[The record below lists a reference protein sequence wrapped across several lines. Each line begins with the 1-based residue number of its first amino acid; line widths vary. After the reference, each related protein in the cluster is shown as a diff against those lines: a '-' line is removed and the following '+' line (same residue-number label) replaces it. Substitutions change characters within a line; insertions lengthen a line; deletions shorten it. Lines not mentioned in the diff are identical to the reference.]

1 MTQSPPDISDAPF
14 RIVDGWL
21 NPARKV
27 ESPNFN
33 QRAVGE
39 AVDLLVIHNISLPPG
54 QFGTGCVEQFFC
66 NQLDHSAH
74 PFFTEI
80 KSLQVSS
87 HLLIERSGEVI
98 QFVSFD
104 DRAWHAGLSCFQG
117 RESCNDFSI
126 GIELEGTDDTPY
138 TDEQYRQ
145 LALVTRVIQNSY
157 PAITTDR
164 IAGHSDIAPER
175 KTDPGPAFDWER
187 FRRELATGS
196 R

>member
-1 MTQSPPDISDAPF
+1 MTQSPLDISDTPS

-21 NPARKV
+21 APARRV

-33 QRAVGE
+33 QRAAGE
-39 AVDLLVIHNISLPPG
+39 TVDLLVIHNISLPPG

-74 PFFTEI
+74 PFFAEI
-80 KSLQVSS
+80 QSLQVSS

-145 LALVTRVIQNSY
+145 LTVVTRAIQNSY

-175 KTDPGPAFDWER
+175 KTDPGPAFDWDR
-187 FRRELATGS
+187 FRRELAAGGS
-196 R
+196 